1 MTSTPSSSRLTAN
14 FVAREK
20 RGHVGV
26 IMLNRPDAMNAI
38 SSQVSDELAGAF
50 LQTAADPAV
59 WVIVLA
65 AAGERAFCVGA
76 DLKERG
82 RLDDRGWLANR
93 VLMRGMFDSIRA
105 VPQIGRASCR
115 ERV

>member
-1 MTSTPSSSRLTAN
+1 
-14 FVAREK
+14 
-20 RGHVGV
+20 V

-38 SSQVSDELAGAF
+38 SSQVADELAGAF

-76 DLKERG
+76 DLRSWGEDLLGNSSEYWKWFG
-82 RLDDRGWLANR
+82 AFKDM
-93 VLMRGMFDSIRA
+93 VRA
-105 VPQIGRASCR
+105 
-115 ERV
+115 